1 MDDQLTNANITD
13 QDVSGSETQTEK
25 ETAMSQTSTSSKT
38 RKPYDGSYAHGV
50 SAKNVETILEYDRS
64 LGRLKKRFNFLQA
77 EYVSIK
83 EQFTAS
89 GDMSE
94 RATLLKDRSS
104 KESQIGKLL
113 ELRKALTGRREEIEE
128 KERVAQQQA
137 GNDFKDF
144 SFGD

>member
-1 MDDQLTNANITD
+1 MNDQLRNAIVTD
-13 QDVSGSETQTEK
+13 HEVSGNETQTEK

-50 SAKNVETILEYDRS
+50 SLKNVKTILEYDRS
-64 LGRLKKRFNFLQA
+64 LGRLEKRFDFLRD

-83 EQFTAS
+83 EQFTATD
-89 GDMSE
+89 DMSE
-94 RATLLKDRSS
+94 RAALLKDRSS
-104 KESQIGKLL
+104 KESQIGALL
-113 ELRKALTGRREEIEE
+113 ELRKTLTGQRKEIEE

-137 GNDFKDF
+137 ENDFKDF

>member
-1 MDDQLTNANITD
+1 MNDQLRNAIVTD
-13 QDVSGSETQTEK
+13 HEVSGNETQTEK

-64 LGRLKKRFNFLQA
+64 LGRLKKRFSFLQD

-83 EQFTAS
+83 KQFTVTDDTS
-89 GDMSE
+89 V
-94 RATLLKDRSS
+94 RATLLKDKSS
-104 KESQIGKLL
+104 KEAQIGSLL
-113 ELRKALTGRREEIEE
+113 ELRKTLTGRREEIEE
-128 KERVAQQQA
+128 KERVSQQQA
-137 GNDFKDF
+137 ENDFKDF